1 MSYFYRA
8 LSILGSA
15 SAIARIGAMITP
27 YIAQV
32 LVDISLFYAIG
43 VYAVMGKFIIIF
55 LRYLIFEHSIK
66 KLTDTLHSGVIAV
79 IVSFLLP
86 IESKGLDLS
95 ETGHQMTKGRVQLV
109 NENDAGG
116 DYGAIETNNDN
127 VQAHDLPERY

>member
-1 MSYFYRA
+1 
-8 LSILGSA
+8 
-15 SAIARIGAMITP
+15 MITP

-43 VYAVMGKFIIIF
+43 VYAVMGRFIIKF
-55 LRYLIFEHSIK
+55 LRYPSFGYSIK
-66 KLTDTLHSGVIAV
+66 KLTDSLYSGVIAV

-95 ETGHQMTKGRVQLV
+95 ETGHQMTRGRVQLV
-109 NENDAGG
+109 NENDAGE

-127 VQAHDLPERY
+127 VPAHNLQERY